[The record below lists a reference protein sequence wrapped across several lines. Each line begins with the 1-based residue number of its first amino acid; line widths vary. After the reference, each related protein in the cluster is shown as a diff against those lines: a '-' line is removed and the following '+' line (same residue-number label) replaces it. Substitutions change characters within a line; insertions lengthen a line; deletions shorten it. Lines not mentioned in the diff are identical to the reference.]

1 LTKLFEK
8 PLFWVVLVLILF
20 GLPLGMSLSR
30 PQPELPPV
38 LGQIPEFSLIN
49 QDGRAV
55 TKEDFRGSVVVVN
68 FIFTSC
74 PDVCPVLT
82 AQMAKLQSRII
93 GNGPWIKLA
102 SISVDPETDVPWKL
116 KKYGEQFK
124 AAFRSWSFLT
134 GPLPEIE
141 RVVVGGFKSAMD
153 RAAPSHPEPSE
164 DGDLFS
170 MTHGE
175 KFVVVDQLG
184 QIRGYFPAKT
194 AEDLDHILKV
204 VAILANTRPKELGSL

>member
-1 LTKLFEK
+1 
-8 PLFWVVLVLILF
+8 
-20 GLPLGMSLSR
+20 
-30 PQPELPPV
+30 
-38 LGQIPEFSLIN
+38 
-49 QDGRAV
+49 
-55 TKEDFRGSVVVVN
+55 
-68 FIFTSC
+68 
-74 PDVCPVLT
+74 
-82 AQMAKLQSRII
+82 MAKLQSRII

-102 SISVDPETDVPWKL
+102 SITVDPETDLPWKL

-153 RAAPSHPEPSE
+153 KADPSHPVASE

-175 KFVVVDQLG
+175 KFVVVDQVG

-194 AEDLDHILKV
+194 SEDLDQILKV
-204 VAILANTRPKELGSL
+204 VAILANTKPTETKAL